1 MFVQLCRDLVA
12 SFAPRVHPSFPRLH
26 NQAPLRAF
34 ITYLWCCAG
43 GHGGTSVCAHVSGQ
57 PMMSIRSPD
66 QLKGHSTMHMNRVD
80 CTVRSTSSI
89 TMQADM
95 LPIYE
100 VLTPYLVALVGV
112 ASCRMFLGGRCSSE
126 ALSVRNSLM

>member
-34 ITYLWCCAG
+34 ITYLMVLRGW
-43 GHGGTSVCAHVSGQ
+43 SRWDVCLCPCIWPANDVNT
-57 PMMSIRSPD
+57 IPD
-66 QLKGHSTMHMNRVD
+66 QLKGHSTMHMNRID

-100 VLTPYLVALVGV
+100 VLTPYVVALVGV